1 MAAGPAFRKAK
12 LGADFSN
19 VFPGVGIPTAEP
31 GPTGI
36 SLLQHPGLRR
46 SHKVS
51 RDGSISLARQLH
63 GQVWGNGAEARRFA
77 NVAAGL
83 LHRGRVPAYALPS
96 VSLSSSIART
106 GR

>member
-1 MAAGPAFRKAK
+1 M
-12 LGADFSN
+12 FSP
-19 VFPGVGIPTAEP
+19 VWEFPQP
-31 GPTGI
+31 
-36 SLLQHPGLRR
+36 SLVRLAYPCLQHPGLRR

-83 LHRGRVPAYALPS
+83 LHRGRVPVYALPS

-106 GR
+106 GSKQL